1 MEPII
6 KVRYKEK
13 ILWTLLLIV
22 HGTLGQISRCDKTPE
37 DYKRVE
43 KTPGSHGFS
52 VSVSGSPRKYR
63 PEQVY
68 TIKLSVS
75 IRFSHTFVCLKN
87 IRNLREITTK
97 SNHFHYL
104 NNHSII
110 NSVWLN

>member
-13 ILWTLLLIV
+13 VLWTLLLIV

-37 DYKRVE
+37 DYRQKA

-75 IRFSHTFVCLKN
+75 IRFPYFCLSEKYSKF
-87 IRNLREITTK
+87 T
-97 SNHFHYL
+97 
-104 NNHSII
+104 
-110 NSVWLN
+110 